1 MKTLHV
7 AMAAICAALYALIGR
22 LTDLGITFGGVAFWP
37 AAVIPA
43 VFSVLF
49 GPWVGG
55 TGAAI
60 GIFIR
65 DMLFHGDPLL
75 SLSAGVTANFV
86 GGFLIGY
93 FARTGLSWRRIGT
106 SMCIGGVTIIAGL
119 LLPTVLLP
127 AESEAFTGGWS
138 AYISVAVFAVAV
150 IASLAIML
158 AVTKFWPEWKSYTVG
173 SIIGLGVAAA
183 IIAPVVWAYSQVFF
197 SPEGYF
203 KAPLPPEFM
212 PLIFVWTFATEIPFV
227 LLIGPPIIKACRN
240 AFPSLTQTGKSE

>member
-75 SLSAGVTANFV
+75 SLSAGVTGNFA

-93 FARTGLSWRRIGT
+93 FARTSLNWKRIGT
-106 SMCIGGVTIIAGL
+106 SMFVGSVTVIAGL
-119 LLPTVLLP
+119 LLPILMPV
-127 AESEAFTGGWS
+127 ESEGLTKWPS
-138 AYISVAVFAVAV
+138 HISIAVFSAAV
-150 IASLAIML
+150 IASIAIML
-158 AVTKFWPEWKSYTVG
+158 AVTKFWPEWRSYTVG

-183 IIAPVVWAYSQVFF
+183 IIAPVVWAYSQIFWG
-197 SPEGYF
+197 PKKYF
-203 KAPLPPEFM
+203 MEPLPSSLI

-227 LLIGPPIIKACRN
+227 LLIGPPIIKACRS
-240 AFPSLTQTGKSE
+240 AFPSLTQSKKEE